1 MSELSAEL
9 GKNEDKS
16 QNKQEDISYVRNIFE
31 TPHFRLAHKS
41 DDTYDIMYLGYNVT
55 ITPERVVSRIDVL
68 NMLLK
73 VYVDCEKEQEYIT
86 YMKSIVVNAIGQLL
100 REEID
105 KDKTLEEFEGDK
117 KEFEEFVKSGV

>member
-1 MSELSAEL
+1 MIEKGKEEL
-9 GKNEDKS
+9 EDKS
-16 QNKQEDISYVRNIFE
+16 QGAQGDVSYVRNIFE

-68 NMLLK
+68 DKLLK
-73 VYVDCEKEQEYIT
+73 IYKDCEKEEGNIT
-86 YMKSIVVNAIGQLL
+86 YMKSILVNAIGQLL

-105 KDKTLEEFEGDK
+105 KDKTLEEFNEDR
-117 KEFEEFVKSGV
+117 KEFEELVK